1 MRQINLGM
9 DTKKYIVSMGCIEG
23 ASDPGLVWVL
33 VKVLVLPFLFPPSFE
48 VTELG

>member
-9 DTKKYIVSMGCIEG
+9 DTKKYIVGICIEG

-33 VKVLVLPFLFPPSFE
+33 VKVLVLPFLFLPPLS
-48 VTELG
+48 